1 LISKVFFR
9 TNFGRFPGTGSFIG
23 AGKESKVAGRAD
35 ADNQGMWSW
44 LLYPMAHTD
53 AVSTIVDFMFR
64 NDTHEYSIQE
74 QVVLPIGTTGD
85 QIPLLQKILPLKQKF
100 PNYNPLLKLDSTYHI
115 AIVFKPFKAQL
126 FVNGK
131 LEKEMDIPKTKL
143 KDLYEDGWI
152 HLGHD
157 CRFAEYERLFF
168 GSFKD
173 FRMLSY
179 AASAFEIATHYSE
192 GQLWFQAK
200 ANYLNSLSLEKGSV
214 ENPSPLSFQNMGSM
228 PVVASPHEEACANY
242 RVANENDS
250 LVSSMSCPFEG
261 GQVSWLNYNS
271 VNYNYRRYTS
281 ERIMYGL
288 GMFININQEYRE
300 FPKPITD
307 SFNDYSIKEDL

>member
-1 LISKVFFR
+1 M
-9 TNFGRFPGTGSFIG
+9 G

-44 LLYPMAHTD
+44 LLYPMVHTD

-64 NDTHEYSIQE
+64 NDTHEHSIQE
-74 QVVLPIGTTGD
+74 NVVLPISSSSTAT
-85 QIPLLQKILPLKQKF
+85 PLLQRIPPTQQRF
-100 PNYNPLLKLDSTYHI
+100 PNYNPLLKLDTTYHI
-115 AIVFKPFKAQL
+115 VIVFKPFKVEL

-131 LEKEMDIPKTKL
+131 KEKEMTIPKMKIKNL
-143 KDLYEDGWI
+143 LSDGWI

-173 FRMLSY
+173 LRLLAY
-179 AASAFEIATHYSE
+179 AASPFEIETLYSA
-192 GQLWFQAK
+192 GYLWFVAK
-200 ANYLNSLSLEKGSV
+200 DNYLKSLSLEKGSLD
-214 ENPSPLSFQNMGSM
+214 NPTPTSFQSMGSM
-228 PVVASPHEEACANY
+228 PATTSPHEEACANY
-242 RVANENDS
+242 RVANENDT

-261 GQVSWLNYNS
+261 GQVSWLNYNP
-271 VNYNYRRYTS
+271 VNYNYRKYTS

-288 GMFININQEYRE
+288 GMIMTINQDGR
-300 FPKPITD
+300 FFQKPITD